1 MRVRWR
7 RGRRSFWT
15 PTPPA
20 RDTVRSRS
28 LLRSFNYAIEGVV
41 YALRTQRNMR
51 IHAAATAAVLGASL
65 FFRIG
70 RTEFLAV
77 VFAVS
82 FVMVTEL
89 INTAVEAA
97 VDVATQSFDPL
108 AKIAKD
114 VAAGAVFVAAINAL
128 IVGYIVF
135 FARIGDVADLLL
147 DRVRQ
152 TPAHITI
159 VALLLTSIG
168 VLAGKALTRSG
179 TYMRG
184 GWPSG
189 HTATAA
195 AAATAIAYVT
205 KSTGATVLSS
215 FLVFLVAQSRVENEA
230 HTWPQVIVG
239 GLLGFLIATLVFQVS
254 WF

>member
-1 MRVRWR
+1 M
-7 RGRRSFWT
+7 
-15 PTPPA
+15 
-20 RDTVRSRS
+20 RSRS
-28 LLRSFNYAIEGVV
+28 LLWSFNYAIEGVV

-51 IHAAATAAVLGASL
+51 LHVVAAVAVLAASL

-70 RTEFLAV
+70 RIEFIAI
-77 VFAVS
+77 VFSIA
-82 FVMVTEL
+82 FVFVTEL
-89 INTAVEAA
+89 ANTAIEAA

-114 VAAGAVFVAAINAL
+114 VAAGAVFVAAINAV

-135 FARIGDVADLLL
+135 FARIDSVADLLL
-147 DRVRQ
+147 TRVQQ

-159 VALLLTSIG
+159 VTLLLTSIA
-168 VLAGKALTRSG
+168 VVVGKAITRSG

-189 HTATAA
+189 HTAAAA

-205 KSTGATVLSS
+205 GSAGAAGLAGFIA
-215 FLVFLVAQSRVENEA
+215 FLVGQSRVENGA
-230 HTWPQVIVG
+230 HTWPQVAVG
-239 GLLGFLIATLVFQVS
+239 ALLGFLVATVVFQLS
-254 WF
+254 WA